1 MNHEK
6 QRLAD
11 IRRRLELIK
20 LERERQNREFEELE
34 RAVGG
39 DEREMRRLAVEIER
53 CIERTK
59 TAEHPTPVTRTYNP
73 INYV

>member
-34 RAVGG
+34 RAMGG
-39 DEREMRRLAVEIER
+39 DEAEMRRLAVEIDR
-53 CIERTK
+53 CVEQAKRNQSGAPAGAIIG
-59 TAEHPTPVTRTYNP
+59 VMF
-73 INYV
+73 V

>member
-34 RAVGG
+34 REVGG
-39 DEREMRRLAVEIER
+39 DEAEMRRLALEIDRCVER
-53 CIERTK
+53 AFSNRSN
-59 TAEHPTPVTRTYNP
+59 APTGAI
-73 INYV
+73 INVMFV

>member
-34 RAVGG
+34 RAVAPA
-39 DEREMRRLAVEIER
+39 DVKLAEEILEEARRERERAPSL
-53 CIERTK
+53 
-59 TAEHPTPVTRTYNP
+59 PFNP
-73 INYV
+73 GLRA

>member
-11 IRRRLELIK
+11 IRRRVELIK

-34 RAVGG
+34 RAVAPADVKLAEEILG
-39 DEREMRRLAVEIER
+39 EARRK
-53 CIERTK
+53 RT
-59 TAEHPTPVTRTYNP
+59 PSLSFNP
-73 INYV
+73 GLRA

>member
-34 RAVGG
+34 REVGG
-39 DEREMRRLAVEIER
+39 DEAEMRRLALEIDRCVER
-53 CIERTK
+53 ANCNQSN
-59 TAEHPTPVTRTYNP
+59 APTGAI
-73 INYV
+73 INVMFV

>member
-34 RAVGG
+34 REVGG
-39 DEREMRRLAVEIER
+39 DEAEMRRLATEIDRCVER
-53 CIERTK
+53 ANGDRSN
-59 TAEHPTPVTRTYNP
+59 APTGAV
-73 INYV
+73 INVMFV

>member
-39 DEREMRRLAVEIER
+39 DEAEMRRLAVEIDR
-53 CIERTK
+53 CVDRAKRVEQPSPVIRT
-59 TAEHPTPVTRTYNP
+59 HNPV
-73 INYV
+73 NYV